1 MVDEVVGT
9 GQPDIKSETD
19 MMKKIFQ
26 NKINHLTTENEQLKK
41 DLEEEKKKKEKILNN
56 ARRKIKQLTADMEE
70 LRKNHSPETKPETVR
85 PLPDGK
91 ASNGKSFS

>member
-1 MVDEVVGT
+1 MHWGYFRTFKYTQTDVVDEVVGT

-41 DLEEEKKKKEKILNN
+41 DLEEEKE
-56 ARRKIKQLTADMEE
+56 
-70 LRKNHSPETKPETVR
+70 VR
-85 PLPDGK
+85 FL
-91 ASNGKSFS
+91 AFA